1 MLTTE
6 QVPFWPHENS
16 KFTASVQLITD
27 TVGDLDATSF
37 CGAGQLQGPQV
48 SVKLDSLQLHCVSR
62 KISGVM
68 VRWEE
73 LQFHMIA
80 VAVHTR

>member
-1 MLTTE
+1 M
-6 QVPFWPHENS
+6 
-16 KFTASVQLITD
+16 
-27 TVGDLDATSF
+27 
-37 CGAGQLQGPQV
+37 
-48 SVKLDSLQLHCVSR
+48 SVKLDSLQLDCVSR